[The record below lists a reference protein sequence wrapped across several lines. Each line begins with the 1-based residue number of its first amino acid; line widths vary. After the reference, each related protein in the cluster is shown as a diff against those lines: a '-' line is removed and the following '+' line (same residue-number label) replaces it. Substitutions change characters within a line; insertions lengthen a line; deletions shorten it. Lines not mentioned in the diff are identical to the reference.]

1 MGVAAPLAGHALFRT
16 RDLDEA
22 RERVAAIFCPHRLD
36 RIGPGGGFDAC
47 HHHLQGERLSLN
59 YIAYGAKTLI
69 APGELRDFYLF
80 QMPLTGAA
88 AIRNGSDAYVSD
100 PGRAALLNPHHA
112 TTMIWEGDCR
122 QILLR
127 IDREAFVRHLA
138 GLIGGLPDR
147 PLTFSGAMDLTGP
160 RGAALRALIL
170 HLVAEAD
177 AGRPALRPGSLLGR
191 QIESTLMT
199 GLLEAHRH
207 SFSDALHHT
216 RGHEVAPRMVRQAEA
231 WMLARIDQ
239 PVGIEDVAEAVGV
252 SARSLQLAFRR
263 FRNTTPLA
271 FLRDARLDRAHADL
285 QAGLPGTSVTEVAT
299 RWGFGHF
306 GRFSGIYRGRF
317 GCAPRE
323 TLRDAQAAPF

>member
-1 MGVAAPLAGHALFRT
+1 M
-16 RDLDEA
+16 
-22 RERVAAIFCPHRLD
+22 
-36 RIGPGGGFDAC
+36 
-47 HHHLQGERLSLN
+47 
-59 YIAYGAKTLI
+59 
-69 APGELRDFYLF
+69 
-80 QMPLTGAA
+80 
-88 AIRNGSDAYVSD
+88 
-100 PGRAALLNPHHA
+100 
-112 TTMIWEGDCR
+112 
-122 QILLR
+122 
-127 IDREAFVRHLA
+127 
-138 GLIGGLPDR
+138 
-147 PLTFSGAMDLTGP
+147 
-160 RGAALRALIL
+160 
-170 HLVAEAD
+170 AEAD